1 MKNKR
6 GEGYIATCVMVVV
19 LCMLLAV
26 FITFVSAVNIVRMSE
41 RSTRNALDA
50 FVMKNSILIY
60 DSIKTG
66 NDKTD
71 TLDSSEFTAYFCALC
86 ELDATGYMLYNY
98 DENGNEVFRMTK
110 PQISFTVDGRLK
122 VKVQYTMYVPLYLGG
137 VKIADTTIP
146 VTVES
151 RYNEKF

>member
-6 GEGYIATCVMVVV
+6 GEGYIATCVMVVA

-41 RSTRNALDA
+41 RSAKNALDA

-60 DSIKTG
+60 DSIKNG
-66 NDKTD
+66 NDETD

-86 ELDATGYMLYNY
+86 ELDATQYMLYNY

-110 PQISFTVDGRLK
+110 PQIDFTVDGKLK
-122 VKVQYTMYVPLYLGG
+122 VQVQYTIHVPLYFSGAK
-137 VKIADTTIP
+137 VADAIIP